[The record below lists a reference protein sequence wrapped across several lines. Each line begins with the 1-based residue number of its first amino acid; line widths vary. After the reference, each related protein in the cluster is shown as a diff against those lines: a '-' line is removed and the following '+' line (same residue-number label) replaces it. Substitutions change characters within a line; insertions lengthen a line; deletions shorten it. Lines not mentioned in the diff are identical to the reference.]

1 MWSVVYS
8 FDNKIAVYRS
18 PKTRAL
24 ELGNEVLMKCGEKL
38 RKVLL
43 VDDDEQIRSMLYDLL
58 VDQGYSVVQAVD
70 GIDAIEKFK
79 NYMHEIVLVISDII
93 MPRMDGI
100 SSYKIMSS
108 LSPSLKVVFISGY
121 TSEFPLPDGVSVLA
135 KPFSPLDI
143 LKTVQSIFSDQ
154 TKS

>member
-1 MWSVVYS
+1 
-8 FDNKIAVYRS
+8 
-18 PKTRAL
+18 
-24 ELGNEVLMKCGEKL
+24 MKCGEKL
-38 RKVLL
+38 GKVLL
-43 VDDDEQIRSMLYDLL
+43 VDDDELIRSMLYDLL
-58 VDQGYSVVQAVD
+58 VGQGYNVVQAAD

-108 LSPSLKVVFISGY
+108 INPSLKVIYMSGY
-121 TSEFPLPDGVSVLA
+121 APERPLPEGVNILT

-143 LKTVQSIFSDQ
+143 LKAVQSLLSN
-154 TKS
+154 